1 MNEAE
6 LETLVQAKGLIAPRL
21 TPEYINSQIVAS
33 QFCTFDDT
41 TVTVCCLILKNGFAV
56 IGESACAS
64 PENFDEDIGRRLAFD
79 NAREKIWQL
88 EGYSLRNEISTKEGA
103 TL

>member
-1 MNEAE
+1 MNEAD

-21 TPEYINSQIVAS
+21 TPDHINAQIESS
-33 QFCTFDDT
+33 QFCVFDGT

-64 PENFDEDIGRRLAFD
+64 AENFDEDIGRRLAFD
-79 NAREKIWQL
+79 NAREKIWAF
-88 EGYSLRNEISTKEGA
+88 EGYVLSNEISSQQGA
-103 TL
+103 TT